1 MTDMVFSS
9 KEAALAFGS
18 GLAAHEQRETFHGFP
33 RFARLS
39 GERYRGKPGFPS
51 VTSLPRL
58 VFFTE
63 CPTSPTRC

>member
-33 RFARLS
+33 
-39 GERYRGKPGFPS
+39 P
-51 VTSLPRL
+51 
-58 VFFTE
+58 
-63 CPTSPTRC
+63 